1 MARAKSEK
9 LAFIYTLRFI
19 HKTVSNKQRQT
30 TVMNNKIEFKEKQ
43 KFTQWW
49 IWLILIGLGA
59 IAVYGFIQ
67 QIVFGVEFGNKPMS
81 NVGIII
87 FTLFVFGFIYF
98 NWYMTLITEI
108 TNGGIKMRFVPFV
121 KKEIQWSELKS
132 AKIVDYGFVGY
143 GIRLGSKYGT
153 VYNMNGKKGLAI
165 ELNNG
170 KKFVIGTQKEMEL
183 KNVVGKMPVAN
194 NV

>member
-1 MARAKSEK
+1 
-9 LAFIYTLRFI
+9 
-19 HKTVSNKQRQT
+19 
-30 TVMNNKIEFKEKQ
+30 MNNKIEFKEKQ

-153 VYNMNGKKGLAI
+153 VYNMNGNKGLAI

-183 KNVVGKMPVAN
+183 KNLVEKMPVAN

>member
-1 MARAKSEK
+1 
-9 LAFIYTLRFI
+9 
-19 HKTVSNKQRQT
+19 
-30 TVMNNKIEFKEKQ
+30 MNNKIEFKEKQ

-98 NWYMTLITEI
+98 NWYITLITEI

-143 GIRLGSKYGT
+143 GIRIGSKYGT
-153 VYNMNGKKGLAI
+153 VYNMNGNKGLAI

-183 KNVVGKMPVAN
+183 KNVVEKMPVAN

>member
-1 MARAKSEK
+1 
-9 LAFIYTLRFI
+9 
-19 HKTVSNKQRQT
+19 
-30 TVMNNKIEFKEKQ
+30 MNNKIEFKEKQ

-98 NWYMTLITEI
+98 NWYITLITEI

-153 VYNMNGKKGLAI
+153 VYNMNGNKGLAI

-183 KNVVGKMPVAN
+183 KNVVEKMPVAN

>member
-1 MARAKSEK
+1 MLNRK
-9 LAFIYTLRFI
+9 LVFQNPLLFLYE
-19 HKTVSNKQRQT
+19 TVSNKQRQT

>member
-1 MARAKSEK
+1 
-9 LAFIYTLRFI
+9 
-19 HKTVSNKQRQT
+19 
-30 TVMNNKIEFKEKQ
+30 MNNKIEFKEKQ

>member
-1 MARAKSEK
+1 
-9 LAFIYTLRFI
+9 
-19 HKTVSNKQRQT
+19 
-30 TVMNNKIEFKEKQ
+30 MNNKIEFKEKQ

-81 NVGIII
+81 HVGIII

-132 AKIVDYGFVGY
+132 AKVVDYGFVGY

-153 VYNMNGKKGLAI
+153 VYNMNGNKGLAI

-183 KNVVGKMPVAN
+183 KNVVAKMPVAN

>member
-1 MARAKSEK
+1 M
-9 LAFIYTLRFI
+9 
-19 HKTVSNKQRQT
+19 
-30 TVMNNKIEFKEKQ
+30 KIEFKERQ

-49 IWLILIGLGA
+49 IWLILIGLS
-59 IAVYGFIQ
+59 IIPVYGIYKQLIMGIPVGTKPVSDLTMTILSIFI
-67 QIVFGVEFGNKPMS
+67 FG
-81 NVGIII
+81 
-87 FTLFVFGFIYF
+87 LIYF

-108 TNGGIKMRFVPFV
+108 NKDGIKMRFIPFV

-132 AKIVDYGFVGY
+132 IKIVNYGFVGY

-153 VYNMNGKKGLAI
+153 VYNMKGNRGLAI

-183 KNVVGKMPVAN
+183 KNVVEKMPVAN
-194 NV
+194 NA

>member
-1 MARAKSEK
+1 VLNRK
-9 LAFIYTLRFI
+9 LVFQNPLLFLYETA
-19 HKTVSNKQRQT
+19 VSNKQRQT

>member
-1 MARAKSEK
+1 
-9 LAFIYTLRFI
+9 
-19 HKTVSNKQRQT
+19 
-30 TVMNNKIEFKEKQ
+30 MNNKIEFKEKQ
-43 KFTQWW
+43 KFTRWW

-108 TNGGIKMRFVPFV
+108 TNGGIIMRFVPFV

-153 VYNMNGKKGLAI
+153 VYNMNGNKGLAI

-183 KNVVGKMPVAN
+183 KNVVEKMPVAN

>member
-1 MARAKSEK
+1 
-9 LAFIYTLRFI
+9 
-19 HKTVSNKQRQT
+19 
-30 TVMNNKIEFKEKQ
+30 MNNKIELKEKQ

>member
-1 MARAKSEK
+1 
-9 LAFIYTLRFI
+9 
-19 HKTVSNKQRQT
+19 
-30 TVMNNKIEFKEKQ
+30 MNNKIEFKEKQ

-132 AKIVDYGFVGY
+132 AKIVGCGFVGY

-153 VYNMNGKKGLAI
+153 VYNMNGNKGLAI

-183 KNVVGKMPVAN
+183 KNVVEKMPVAN

>member
-1 MARAKSEK
+1 
-9 LAFIYTLRFI
+9 
-19 HKTVSNKQRQT
+19 
-30 TVMNNKIEFKEKQ
+30 MNIKIEFKEKQ

-108 TNGGIKMRFVPFV
+108 TNGGIKMRFIPFV

-132 AKIVDYGFVGY
+132 VKIVNYGFVGY

-153 VYNMNGKKGLAI
+153 VYNMSGNKGLAI

-183 KNVVGKMPVAN
+183 KNVVEKMPVAN

>member
-1 MARAKSEK
+1 M
-9 LAFIYTLRFI
+9 
-19 HKTVSNKQRQT
+19 
-30 TVMNNKIEFKEKQ
+30 KIEFKEKQ

-49 IWLILIGLGA
+49 LWLLSIGLGA

-67 QIVFGVEFGNKPMS
+67 QVLFGVDFGDKPMS
-81 NVGIII
+81 NIGLII

-108 TNGGIKMRFVPFV
+108 TNEGIKVRFVPFV
-121 KKEIQWSELKS
+121 KKEIKWNELKS
-132 AKIVDYGFVGY
+132 AKIVNYGFVGY

-153 VYNMNGKKGLAI
+153 VYNMRGDKGLAV

-170 KKFVIGTQKEMEL
+170 KKFVIGTQKELEL
-183 KNVVGKMPVAN
+183 KKVVEKCQLLTRNIPH
-194 NV
+194 